1 MDEGD
6 QKVPKLEAP
15 WFFVFDSWVFSGP
28 PQRGIYPPKKMDTQW
43 EPFQQK

>member
-15 WFFVFDSWVFSGP
+15 CFFFDSGVFSGP
-28 PQRGIYPPKKMDTQW
+28 PHGVQKPPQKMDTQW